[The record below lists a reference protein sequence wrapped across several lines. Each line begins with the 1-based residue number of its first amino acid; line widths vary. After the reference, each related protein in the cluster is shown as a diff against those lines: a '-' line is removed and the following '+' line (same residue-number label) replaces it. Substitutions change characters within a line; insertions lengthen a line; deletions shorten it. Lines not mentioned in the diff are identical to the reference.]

1 MKSCKHSVI
10 LLLFCLS
17 VLFSFGQSG
26 DDNQNLFNI
35 TDSTIKLEIESFS
48 IANKSKMD
56 SAVSLRP
63 PLIEIPLQHCSDSE
77 VHFGLSKFNSS
88 VSTFIHLYFKGLP
101 KERSLD
107 SIFVVTHSHFWIKI
121 PRSAYDGIYQSL
133 SCDGSNGSGKKSRLV
148 SPNYKAY
155 YSANK
160 RRMYIYMIG
169 GSEGSKYEVTWVFVD
184 DRYLTRVL
192 GKIE

>member
-1 MKSCKHSVI
+1 MKGCKHFVV
-10 LLLFCLS
+10 LLLFCLPI
-17 VLFSFGQSG
+17 LFSFGQSG
-26 DDNQNLFNI
+26 FDNQSLFNL
-35 TDSTIKLEIESFS
+35 TDSTIKLEIKSFS
-48 IANKSKMD
+48 IANKRKTD
-56 SAVSLRP
+56 SAVSFRS

-77 VHFGLSKFNSS
+77 VHFSLSKFNSS

-101 KERSLD
+101 KEKSID
-107 SIFVVTHSHFWIKI
+107 SIFVVTHSHFWVNI
-121 PRSAYDGIYQSL
+121 PKSAYEGIYQSL
-133 SCDGSNGSGKKSRLV
+133 SCDVSNGSGKKLRLV

-184 DRYLTRVL
+184 DKYFTRVMDRL
-192 GKIE
+192 